1 MRRPRPASRGMR
13 LSPIPREVGT
23 CVSHDVAVWQRVRDG
38 RQIREGR
45 GQSHEGESGL
55 PRPRGGQGAWDLPEW
70 VPGVCSP
77 ATWRRASSGH
87 AGGRRE
93 AEEARRPHLAS
104 LPPTSRLT
112 TRVNGGEGIIQTE
125 ASELFQGFR
134 ANTIQ
139 NQYLPG
145 MGWRHR

>member
-1 MRRPRPASRGMR
+1 M
-13 LSPIPREVGT
+13 V
-23 CVSHDVAVWQRVRDG
+23 VRSV
-38 RQIREGR
+38 REGARVTR
-45 GQSHEGESGL
+45 GDLVYLGRVVDRARGIYRSGCQGSVPL
-55 PRPRGGQGAWDLPEW
+55 RPGDGQVQA
-70 VPGVCSP
+70 
-77 ATWRRASSGH
+77 H

>member
-1 MRRPRPASRGMR
+1 MYIG
-13 LSPIPREVGT
+13 
-23 CVSHDVAVWQRVRDG
+23 HDVAGGSGRAAIVRPAGERTKAAKEDRVYLGRVVDRARGIYRSGCQGSVPLRPGDG
-38 RQIREGR
+38 QV
-45 GQSHEGESGL
+45 Q
-55 PRPRGGQGAWDLPEW
+55 A
-70 VPGVCSP
+70 
-77 ATWRRASSGH
+77 H

-112 TRVNGGEGIIQTE
+112 TRVNGGEDIIQTE